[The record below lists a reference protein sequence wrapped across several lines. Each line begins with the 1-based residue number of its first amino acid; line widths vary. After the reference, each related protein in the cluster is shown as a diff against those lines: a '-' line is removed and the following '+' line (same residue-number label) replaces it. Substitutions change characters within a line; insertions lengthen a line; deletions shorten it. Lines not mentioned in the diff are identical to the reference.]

1 MRFRSPLAALAAPAA
16 LPLLFALAVAGCG
29 GVTNPQIVARDQATT
44 ASCDWYQSCNQIG
57 PGLTYETRQSCETQV
72 RAHWDQTWPPASCDS
87 KINQSQLSICLS
99 AIHATQCGNI
109 LDIWSTLGV
118 KCTEANICSGP

>member
-1 MRFRSPLAALAAPAA
+1 MRYRFPPAPLAA

-44 ASCDWYQSCNQIG
+44 ASCDWYQSCSQIG

-72 RAHWDQTWPPASCDS
+72 RAKWDQAWPPASCDS
-87 KINQSQLSICLS
+87 KINQSQLSICLD
-99 AIHATQCGNI
+99 AIHATQCGNA
-109 LDIWSTLGV
+109 LDILSTLGV
-118 KCTEANICSGP
+118 KCAEASICSGP

>member
-44 ASCDWYQSCNQIG
+44 ASCDWYQSCSQIG